1 MKIAKEQ
8 FVDYGTTCIVSCY
21 NDLFEMIPVQLPI
34 ASFFLHVTSIKQGSP
49 ETLGFGNANSWWQ
62 NNKSKQT
69 LFWFVSEVKVQ
80 FDWIPQRH

>member
-21 NDLFEMIPVQLPI
+21 DLFEMIPVQLPI
-34 ASFFLHVTSIKQGSP
+34 ASFFLHVTRIKQGSP
-49 ETLGFGNANSWWQ
+49 ETLGFGNANSCWQ

-69 LFWFVSEVKVQ
+69 FWFVSEVKVQ